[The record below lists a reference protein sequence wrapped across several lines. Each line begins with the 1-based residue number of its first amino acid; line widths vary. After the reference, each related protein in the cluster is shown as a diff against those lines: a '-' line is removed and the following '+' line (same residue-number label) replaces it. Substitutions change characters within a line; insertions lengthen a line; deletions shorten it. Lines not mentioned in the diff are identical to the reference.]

1 MVQHNNIIPNQHFK
15 KDWQENVRTWFN
27 QPARKLRRRKARAAK
42 AEKISPR
49 PVAGLLRPI
58 VKGQTVR
65 YNSKTRLGRGFTLE
79 ELKEAEIPAKLAPT
93 IGIAVDTRRKNK
105 CLESLQANVAR
116 LKAYKSKL
124 IIFPRKAGKPKAG
137 DATEEELATA
147 EQLQGAL
154 MPIAAQKGAVEAIS
168 AITDEQKAFKAYGQ
182 LRLERMNS
190 RLEGMRKKRAEEE
203 AAAEK
208 EKSKA
213 K

>member
-1 MVQHNNIIPNQHFK
+1 MQHNNIIPNQHFK

-49 PVAGLLRPI
+49 PVSGLLRPI
-58 VKGQTVR
+58 VHGQTVR
-65 YNSKTRLGRGFTLE
+65 YNMKTRLGRGFTLE
-79 ELKEAEIPAKLAPT
+79 ELKEAEIPVKFAPT
-93 IGIAVDTRRKNK
+93 IGIAVDSRRKNK

-137 DATEEELATA
+137 DSTEEELVTA
-147 EQLQGAL
+147 EQQKGPL
-154 MPIAAQKGAVEAIS
+154 MPIVADKFKVESVS
-168 AITDEQKAFKAYGQ
+168 AITDEMKAFKAYGQ

-190 RLEGMRKKRAEEE
+190 RLSGKRKKRAEEE

-208 EKSKA
+208 EKA
-213 K
+213 KQK

>member
-168 AITDEQKAFKAYGQ
+168 AITDEQKSFKAYGQ

>member
-1 MVQHNNIIPNQHFK
+1 LCCRAFSC
-15 KDWQENVRTWFN
+15 
-27 QPARKLRRRKARAAK
+27 AARAAK

-168 AITDEQKAFKAYGQ
+168 AITDEQKSFKAYGQ